1 MHESMASGRVRPV
14 AQNRHPRR
22 MSFLFMV
29 RPLTSG
35 SYLDQRSRTIIAVM
49 QFPSQMEKYYFTVG
63 VRLDEDMQT
72 ALTQWAI
79 YLLVVAI

>member
-1 MHESMASGRVRPV
+1 MKVWRAAESG
-14 AQNRHPRR
+14 QWLKTDIQIGCL
-22 MSFLFMV
+22 FLFMV
-29 RPLTSG
+29 CPLTSG
-35 SYLDQRSRTIIAVM
+35 SYLDQRSRTIIAIM
-49 QFPSQMEKYYFTVG
+49 QFPSQMGKYYFTVG

>member
-1 MHESMASGRVRPV
+1 MA
-14 AQNRHPRR
+14 QNNNRHPLWV
-22 MSFLFMV
+22 SILFMV

>member
-1 MHESMASGRVRPV
+1 
-14 AQNRHPRR
+14 
-22 MSFLFMV
+22 MV

>member
-1 MHESMASGRVRPV
+1 
-14 AQNRHPRR
+14 
-22 MSFLFMV
+22 MSFLFMA

>member
-1 MHESMASGRVRPV
+1 MRGSPVRVRPV

-22 MSFLFMV
+22 MSVLFMV
-29 RPLTSG
+29 RTLTSG

-49 QFPSQMEKYYFTVG
+49 QFLSQMEKYYFTVG